1 MGIVAAL
8 SVVVAVV
15 VVARSQNVTSAKRG
29 RGTRYVAGVPPR
41 DMLHLTVRHV
51 EQRRV
56 EGGAGSE
63 EVRCGKPQKCCMRE
77 AFTVVATAEQLLQ
90 PRQPKCR

>member
-8 SVVVAVV
+8 VVVV

-29 RGTRYVAGVPPR
+29 RGTRYVAGVPPSGYATPNCQTCR
-41 DMLHLTVRHV
+41 AEEGWGCQGVRK
-51 EQRRV
+51 
-56 EGGAGSE
+56 
-63 EVRCGKPQKCCMRE
+63 VRCGKPQKCCMRE

>member
-8 SVVVAVV
+8 VVVV

-51 EQRRV
+51 EQRR
-56 EGGAGSE
+56 GGG
-63 EVRCGKPQKCCMRE
+63 VRE
-77 AFTVVATAEQLLQ
+77 
-90 PRQPKCR
+90 